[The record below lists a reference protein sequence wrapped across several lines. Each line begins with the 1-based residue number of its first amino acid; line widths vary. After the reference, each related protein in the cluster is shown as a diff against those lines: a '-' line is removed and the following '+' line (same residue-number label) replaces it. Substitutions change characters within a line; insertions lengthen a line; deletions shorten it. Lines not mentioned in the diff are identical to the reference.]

1 MKCKKCGYEWQSY
14 GEAIT
19 CPGCGA
25 YAALTQSEK
34 QTLWEEAYEAEKIK
48 DLALRARCYLAL
60 AEQGDER
67 AAYAYAECLRRGVG
81 VAQNGEEALFWYKAS
96 ARKMQPAA
104 AYRLSVLLADDAR
117 FGNDKKQS
125 LFWLRTAAELG
136 DADAAYD
143 LSVAYEKGEGVAPS
157 HRHALYWLTKAARAG
172 HGEARLAL
180 ARCYFTGDG
189 VEKNP
194 AAARYFMKNVPKS
207 GIRMRL
213 LALRLGAG
221 ECEEPLEIVLPTR
234 EAERL
239 ALGNE
244 AEAAGEY
251 AIASHLY
258 FFAARAGSVD
268 ATYRLGCFYE
278 EGKGVPKSL
287 EEARRRF
294 GIAARA
300 GHKEAT
306 LRIAHFLLEG
316 IGGASDASLAKD
328 CYEHLENEGVAEGA
342 YRLAEMYRMG
352 RALPA
357 DIPFAIRHYKTA
369 LKLGFAEAEA
379 RLDELKQSADAVYE
393 NACVLEGKG
402 ERLAAI
408 DAYRAAAEMGHAGA
422 AYTMGILIEEG
433 ATKPRERKQAFA
445 FYRTAA
451 EGGHLGGI
459 FRLGLCY
466 SRAYGVERNYSAAQ
480 SLLGI
485 AAKRGE
491 AGAEEELAALKARKY
506 RRAARRFYSI
516 SSVLYRKGNVME
528 AVKFRNIAAKLGSAR
543 AMYMLGCHLEFG
555 DGLPADRVKA
565 GAWYTRASQAGFDPS
580 RGDLKGGFLRERKK
594 LILAKRNPTQ
604 K

>member
-14 GEAIT
+14 GEALT
-19 CPGCGA
+19 CPGCGN

-48 DLALRARCYLAL
+48 DLALRARAYAAL

-81 VAQNGEEALFWYKAS
+81 VPANEEEALFWYKAS
-96 ARKMQPAA
+96 ARKMHPAA
-104 AYRLSVLLADDAR
+104 ARCLSLLLADSTK
-117 FGNDKKQS
+117 FGSDKKQS
-125 LFWLRTAAELG
+125 LFWLRTAAERG
-136 DADAAYD
+136 DADAAYA
-143 LSVAYEKGEGVAPS
+143 LAEAYEHGETVACS
-157 HRHALYWLTKAARAG
+157 HKHALFWLTRAAKAG
-172 HGEARLAL
+172 HGEASLSLAKS
-180 ARCYFTGDG
+180 YFTGDG

-194 AAARYFMKNVPKS
+194 AAARYFMKNLPVS
-207 GIRMRL
+207 GVRMKL
-213 LALRLGAG
+213 FSLRLGTG
-221 ECEEPLEIVLPTR
+221 ECEEPQEILIATR

-239 ALGNE
+239 SLANE

-258 FFAARAGSVD
+258 FFAARAGSAD
-268 ATYRLGCFYE
+268 ATYRLGRFYE
-278 EGKGVPKSL
+278 EGQGVPKSA
-287 EEARRRF
+287 EEARRRY
-294 GIAARA
+294 GIAAKT
-300 GHKEAT
+300 GHVEAT
-306 LRIAHFLLEG
+306 LRMAHFLLEG
-316 IGGASDASLAKD
+316 IGGTPNAALAKD
-328 CYEHLENEGVAEGA
+328 CYEHLAEQGVAEGA
-342 YRLAEMYRMG
+342 YRLAEMYRTG
-352 RALPA
+352 KGLETNVSL
-357 DIPFAIRHYKTA
+357 AIRHYKTA
-369 LKLGFAEAEA
+369 EKLGSEQARA
-379 RLDELKQSADAVYE
+379 RLEELKQNADRVYE
-393 NACVLEGKG
+393 NACVLEGRG

-422 AYTMGILIEEG
+422 AYTMGLLVEG
-433 ATKPRERKQAFA
+433 EATKARERKEAFA

-485 AAKRGE
+485 AAKRGYE
-491 AGAEEELAALKARKY
+491 GAEEELSALKARKY

-516 SSVLYRKGNVME
+516 SSVLYRKGNVAE

-555 DGLPADRVKA
+555 DGQPADRVKA
-565 GAWYTRASQAGFDPS
+565 GAWYTRAAQAGFDAS

-594 LILAKRNPTQ
+594 LILAKRNAV